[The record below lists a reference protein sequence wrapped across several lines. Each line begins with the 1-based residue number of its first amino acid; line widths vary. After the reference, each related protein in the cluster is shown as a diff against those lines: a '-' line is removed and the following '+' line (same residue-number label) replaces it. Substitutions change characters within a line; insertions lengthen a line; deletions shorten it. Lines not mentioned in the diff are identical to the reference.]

1 MIYKKEHL
9 LNNLLFLFNKHLIC
23 SPFLHLNMF
32 FYLFLQNISSLPK
45 RLTILG
51 CFFLLQVFQY
61 QSVCFIYHCGVE

>member
-1 MIYKKEHL
+1 MVCKKEHL

-45 RLTILG
+45 KEHKNHYEKNNHYSFFKFFSRHSIL
-51 CFFLLQVFQY
+51 FR
-61 QSVCFIYHCGVE
+61 I